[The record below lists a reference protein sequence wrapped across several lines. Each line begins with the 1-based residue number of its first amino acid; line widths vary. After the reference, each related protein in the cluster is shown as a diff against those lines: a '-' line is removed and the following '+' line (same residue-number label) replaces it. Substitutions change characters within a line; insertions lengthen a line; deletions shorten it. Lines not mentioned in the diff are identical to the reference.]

1 MANNTSR
8 RTIIKRPGKV
18 RGKSAPCEDIGE
30 YLKSI
35 PIVRGLLMKRSRKKK
50 WQPRWYE
57 LRGPYL
63 MYWKTERSVVASK
76 GGGGVQMPLQALDIR
91 RFITKNVSLQGAGE
105 VIKVF
110 FQSVRNKLV

>member
-1 MANNTSR
+1 
-8 RTIIKRPGKV
+8 
-18 RGKSAPCEDIGE
+18 
-30 YLKSI
+30 
-35 PIVRGLLMKRSRKKK
+35 
-50 WQPRWYE
+50 
-57 LRGPYL
+57 